1 MDAREHTDVACTL
14 CGCVCDDLEVT
25 VVDDRVARVK
35 NACRMAEPWFLRL
48 NTHNPPVARVNGQ
61 PVPLDKAIDRAAAI
75 LRAARAPLI
84 YGLSRSSTPGQRA
97 AIQLADRVGATV
109 DTTASRCHGPSIIAL
124 QEAGE
129 STCSLGEARNR
140 ADLVIYWG
148 SNPVH
153 SHPRHLERYSGW
165 NREGAANKHLAVID
179 VERSSTAELADTFL
193 QVAPG
198 RDFELL
204 AALRCLVLGIRLDRD
219 PDCGIPLERLAA
231 FAERMRSCHC
241 GVVFFGLGLSRGRT
255 GHRDVESLLRLVTD
269 LNSHTRFYAR
279 RMRVL
284 GDVAGADSVLCWQT
298 GYPFSVNL
306 ARGYPRY
313 NPGEYSVNDV
323 LRRGEVDA
331 CVLVGSESV
340 AQLEPRAIARLR
352 TLPVITLDYPGN
364 DSPWP
369 GEVAFTTAIYGVHEP
384 GTAYRMD
391 EVPIPLRHFLATSYP
406 SDHAVLQAIEARMLA
421 TDKMSVVQTGRP

>member
-1 MDAREHTDVACTL
+1 MNAREHTDVACTL
-14 CGCVCDDLEVT
+14 CGCVCDDLKIT
-25 VVDDRVARVK
+25 VADNRVAGVK
-35 NACRMAEPWFLRL
+35 HACRMAEPWFLRL
-48 NTHNPPVARVNGQ
+48 NTHSPPVARVRGQ
-61 PVPLDKAIDRAAAI
+61 ETPLDTALDHAAAL

-97 AIQLADRVGATV
+97 AIQLADRIGATI

-148 SNPVH
+148 SNPVV
-153 SHPRHLERYSGW
+153 SHPRHLERYGGW
-165 NREGAANKHLAVID
+165 NGPGTPNKHLAVID
-179 VERSSTAELADTFL
+179 VQRSATSELADTFL
-193 QVAPG
+193 KVAPG

-219 PDCGIPLERLAA
+219 PDCGIPLERLEA
-231 FAERMRSCHC
+231 FAERMRSCRC
-241 GVVFFGLGLSRGRT
+241 GVIFFGLGLSRGRT

-269 LNSHTRFYAR
+269 LNRHTRFYAR

-364 DSPWP
+364 DSQWP

-391 EVPIPLRHFLATSYP
+391 EVPIPLRHFLTTSYP
-406 SDHAVLQAIEARMLA
+406 SDHAVLHAIEDRLSLPA
-421 TDKMSVVQTGRP
+421 TL

>member
-1 MDAREHTDVACTL
+1 MDAREHRDVACTL

-25 VVDDRVARVK
+25 VANNRVAGVK
-35 NACRMAEPWFLRL
+35 HACRMAEPWFLRL
-48 NTHNPPVARVNGQ
+48 NSHAPPVARVRGQ
-61 PVPLDKAIDRAAAI
+61 AVSLDTALDRAAAI
-75 LRAARAPLI
+75 LRSARSPLI

-97 AIQLADRVGATV
+97 AIQLADRLGATV

-129 STCSLGEARNR
+129 STCSLGEARAR
-140 ADLVIYWG
+140 TDLVIYWG

-153 SHPRHLERYSGW
+153 SHPRHIERYSGW
-165 NREGAANKHLAVID
+165 NDPRTPGKHLAVID
-179 VERSSTAELADTFL
+179 VQRSATADLADTFL

-204 AALRCLVLGIRLDRD
+204 AALRCLVLDIRLDRD
-219 PDCGIPLERLAA
+219 PDCGIPLDRLAA
-231 FAERMRSCHC
+231 FADRLRTCRC

-255 GHRDVESLLRLVTD
+255 GHRDVEALLRLVTD
-269 LNSHTRFYAR
+269 LNRHTRFYAR

-323 LRRGEVDA
+323 LGRGEADA

-391 EVPIPLRHFLATSYP
+391 EVPIPLRQFLATSYP
-406 SDHAVLQAIEARMLA
+406 SDHAVLGAIEARCTQPVPA
-421 TDKMSVVQTGRP
+421 VGG

>member
-1 MDAREHTDVACTL
+1 MLTMKAREHADVACTL
-14 CGCVCDDLEVT
+14 CGCVCDDLEVSVAANR
-25 VVDDRVARVK
+25 VVGVK

-48 NTHNPPVARVNGQ
+48 NADSPPVARINGQ
-61 PVPLDKAIDRAAAI
+61 PTTLDAALDRAAQI
-75 LRAARAPLI
+75 LGAARAPLI

-97 AIQLADRVGATV
+97 AIQLADRIGATV

-129 STCSLGEARNR
+129 STCSLGEARHR
-140 ADLVIYWG
+140 ADLVVYWG

-153 SHPRHLERYSGW
+153 SHPRHLERYGGWPSSG
-165 NREGAANKHLAVID
+165 GTPHKHLAVID
-179 VERSSTAELADTFL
+179 VERSATAELADTFL
-193 QVAPG
+193 KVAPG

-204 AALRCLVLGIRLDRD
+204 AALRCLVLDIRLDRD
-219 PDCGIPLERLAA
+219 PECGIPLETLKT
-231 FAERMRSCHC
+231 FAERLRNCRC

-269 LNSHTRFYAR
+269 LNRHTRFYAR

-352 TLPVITLDYPGN
+352 TLPVISLDYPGN

-369 GEVAFTTAIYGVHEP
+369 SNVAFTTAIYGVHEP

-391 EVPIPLRHFLATSYP
+391 EVPIPLRRFLATTYP
-406 SDHAVLQAIEARMLA
+406 SDHAVLNAIESRLSPA
-421 TDKMSVVQTGRP
+421 VP